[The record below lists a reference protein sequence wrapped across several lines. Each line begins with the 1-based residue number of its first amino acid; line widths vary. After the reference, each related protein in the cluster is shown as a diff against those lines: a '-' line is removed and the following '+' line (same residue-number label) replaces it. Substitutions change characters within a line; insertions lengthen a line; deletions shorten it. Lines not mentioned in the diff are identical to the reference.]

1 MLKHLYIDNYKCM
14 VNFEFQP
21 AQMNL
26 LLGRNGSGKSTVFE
40 VLGKLREVVLGR
52 SDVLAPFPRTS
63 RTRWDSRVL
72 QTFVI
77 QASQISDLYTYR
89 LEIEHERSGDRC
101 RIKHETLAAEEKP
114 LFGFADGEVHLY
126 RDNHSEGPSFPAD
139 WSRSA
144 LATVPR
150 RPDNTRLW
158 AFKDWLSRVW
168 TLAPNPRAMKS
179 ESTKENPTPE
189 HDLSNIA
196 SWYRHAVQ
204 EDAAASRQLHGS
216 LGEVLDGFQAL
227 NLKQTGEESRRL
239 RVTLRHGSP
248 TSPNQSETDYDFAEL
263 SDGQR
268 ALVGLYSLLHLGL
281 SQRSTLCI
289 DEPDN
294 FIALP
299 ELQPW
304 LVALRERTEETGAQ
318 VFLISH
324 NPEVINYLAPGCGRL
339 FERSDAGPVRV
350 RDFSSSS
357 DTGLTPAELLA
368 RGWE

>member
-1 MLKHLYIDNYKCM
+1 MLKHLYVDNYKCM
-14 VNFEFQP
+14 VNFEFIP
-21 AQMNL
+21 AQLNL

-40 VLGKLREVVLGR
+40 VLAKVRDVALGR
-52 SDVLAPFPRTS
+52 SDVLSAFTRTS
-63 RTRWDSRVL
+63 RTRWDSRPL
-72 QTFVI
+72 QTFDI
-77 QASQISDLYTYR
+77 QEAQASGTYKYR
-89 LEIEHERSGDRC
+89 LEIEHEENGDRC
-101 RIKHETLAAEEKP
+101 RIKRESLSIDDKP
-114 LFGFADGEVHLY
+114 LFAFTDGDVHLY
-126 RDNHSEGPSFPAD
+126 RDDHSHGPVFPAD
-139 WSRSA
+139 WGRSA

-150 RPDNTRLW
+150 RKDNTRLW
-158 AFKDWLSRVW
+158 AFKDWLSQVW
-168 TLAPNPRAMKS
+168 TLAPNPRVMRS
-179 ESTKENPTPE
+179 ESTKEDPTPE

-204 EDAAASRQLHGS
+204 EDASASQKLLGS
-216 LGEVLDGFQAL
+216 LSEVLDGFQAL
-227 NLKQTGEESRRL
+227 NLRKTGEESRRL
-239 RVTLRHGSP
+239 RVTLKRGSSNSSGHAEP
-248 TSPNQSETDYDFAEL
+248 DYDFVEL

-281 SQRSTLCI
+281 SRGSTLCI

-294 FIALP
+294 FVALP

-304 LVALRERTEETGAQ
+304 LIALRERVEESGAQ

-350 RDFSSSS
+350 RDFATGS